1 MNEAAATPAKRKT
14 TRKPKA
20 EPAALADAAAV
31 GTAGQRGGA
40 RTGSGRKSAALE
52 AATADAHIMKAK
64 AQAKKEVFLA
74 QMAELDFRK
83 ASGELVPRAEVRQ
96 ASATAFATIAQSLRS
111 IQDNL
116 ERRLGI
122 APEIAEEVGLLID
135 ESLNTLADELE
146 KMAAE

>member
-1 MNEAAATPAKRKT
+1 MNGAKTTAKRKAG
-14 TRKPKA
+14 RKP
-20 EPAALADAAAV
+20 PAADDASPIAPPA
-31 GTAGQRGGA
+31 QRGGA